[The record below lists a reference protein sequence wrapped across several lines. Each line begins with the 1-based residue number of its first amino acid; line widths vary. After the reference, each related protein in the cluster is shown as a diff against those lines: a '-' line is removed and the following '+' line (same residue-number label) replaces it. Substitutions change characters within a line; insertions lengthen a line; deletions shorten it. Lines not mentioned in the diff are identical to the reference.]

1 MNAVTD
7 IVKELEE
14 MGSPLAK
21 MPRVTPFN
29 IPENYF
35 SSFTTN
41 IQTIV
46 SEPDPVLDLPRTN
59 PYSLPENYFETFAAG
74 IMDKVAEPVFSKT
87 AAPAFDVPAGYFEDF
102 SAKMLAL
109 AKAADQPAAVAPSL
123 TEKKQAR
130 TIAFRPQKAL
140 RWAAAAVLVL
150 GIGFGSYKVVNTNSK
165 IVAPEVT
172 AEKQLAMLDKSTIN
186 SYVQQHI
193 EEFDMELLAETTSLG
208 EEKSEKSIHK
218 LNKNDIRQYLNEADG
233 GDSGIN

>member
-29 IPENYF
+29 IPDNYF
-35 SSFTTN
+35 SSFTAT

-46 SEPDPVLDLPRTN
+46 SESDPVLDLPKTN

-74 IMDKVAEPVFSKT
+74 MLDKVAEPVFAKT
-87 AAPAFDVPAGYFEDF
+87 ATPVFDVPAGYFEDF
-102 SAKMLAL
+102 SSKMLAI
-109 AKAADQPAAVAPSL
+109 AKAADQTESVAPSL
-123 TEKKQAR
+123 TEKKQTR

-140 RWAAAAVLVL
+140 RWAAAAILVL
-150 GIGFGSYKVVNTNSK
+150 GIGFGSYKVINENQGVD
-165 IVAPEVT
+165 PELT

-193 EEFDMELLAETTSLG
+193 DEFDLELLAESSSLG
-208 EEKSEKSIHK
+208 EEKSEKTIRH
-218 LNKNDIRQYLNEADG
+218 LNKKDIQQYLNEAG
-233 GDSGIN
+233 GDDSGFN